1 MTISSLSN
9 SYSNY
14 TQSTSTADRATQLLS
29 DMDTDKDGKVSEGEF
44 SAFGQLMNAQGPM
57 GPPPSQSASVS
68 SSTTSSVSATQ
79 GATSSQSVF
88 ATVDANADGSLSLD
102 ELTSMVAQADTQAA
116 GMQGSL
122 QQPPNLKQNVD
133 STSSGG
139 TTSSS
144 SSTNATD
151 TLSSLFSSADTNG
164 DGSLSLDEFTSMLSK
179 ADKQAAGAHHPPP
192 PPPNATAST
201 SGSNDTSSNGGTS
214 SSSSSSSS
222 TTSSSSS
229 TNATDTLSSLFSSAD
244 TNGDNVLNVEE
255 LSALIAQLQAN
266 LKTNT

>member
-29 DMDTDKDGKVSEGEF
+29 DMDSDKDGKVSESEF
-44 SAFGQLMNAQGPM
+44 SAFGQLMSAQGPM
-57 GPPPSQSASVS
+57 GPPPPQSASVS
-68 SSTTSSVSATQ
+68 SSTTSSVSTTQ

-88 ATVDANADGSLSLD
+88 ATIDANADGSLSLD

-116 GMQGSL
+116 GMHGSR
-122 QQPPNLKQNVD
+122 QTQNAD

-164 DGSLSLDEFTSMLSK
+164 DGSLSLDEFASMLSQ
-179 ADKQAAGAHHPPP
+179 ADKQAAGAHRPPPP

-201 SGSNDTSSNGGTS
+201 SGSNGTS
-214 SSSSSSSS
+214 SSDGTSSSS

-244 TNGDNVLNVEE
+244 TNGDNVLNVDE

-266 LKTNT
+266 LKTNTQ

>member
-29 DMDTDKDGKVSEGEF
+29 DLDTDKDGKVSEGEF

-88 ATVDANADGSLSLD
+88 ATIDANADGSLSLD

-116 GMQGSL
+116 GMHGSL
-122 QQPPNLKQNVD
+122 QPPPNLTQNAH
-133 STSSGG
+133 STSSG
-139 TTSSS
+139 
-144 SSTNATD
+144 D
-151 TLSSLFSSADTNG
+151 
-164 DGSLSLDEFTSMLSK
+164 
-179 ADKQAAGAHHPPP
+179 
-192 PPPNATAST
+192 
-201 SGSNDTSSNGGTS
+201 
-214 SSSSSSSS
+214 

-244 TNGDNVLNVEE
+244 TNGDNVLNVDE

-266 LKTNT
+266 LKTNTG

>member
-9 SYSNY
+9 SYSNF
-14 TQSTSTADRATQLLS
+14 TQSPSTAGRATQLLG
-29 DMDTDKDGKVSEGEF
+29 DMDTDKDGKVSESEF
-44 SAFGQLMNAQGPM
+44 SAFDQLMSAQGSM
-57 GPPPSQSASVS
+57 GPPPPQSASVS

-88 ATVDANADGSLSLD
+88 ATIDANADGSLSLD

-116 GMQGSL
+116 GMHGSR
-122 QQPPNLKQNVD
+122 QPPPNLTQNAH

-151 TLSSLFSSADTNG
+151 ALSTLFSN
-164 DGSLSLDEFTSMLSK
+164 
-179 ADKQAAGAHHPPP
+179 
-192 PPPNATAST
+192 
-201 SGSNDTSSNGGTS
+201 
-214 SSSSSSSS
+214 
-222 TTSSSSS
+222 
-229 TNATDTLSSLFSSAD
+229 AD
-244 TNGDNVLNVEE
+244 TNGDNVLNVDE

-266 LKTNT
+266 LKTNTG

>member
-29 DMDTDKDGKVSEGEF
+29 DLDTDKDGKVSEGEF

-88 ATVDANADGSLSLD
+88 ATIDANADGSLSLD

-116 GMQGSL
+116 GMHGSL
-122 QQPPNLKQNVD
+122 NAH

-164 DGSLSLDEFTSMLSK
+164 DGSLSLDEFASKLSQ
-179 ADKQAAGAHHPPP
+179 ADKQAAGAHRPPPP

-201 SGSNDTSSNGGTS
+201 SGSNGTS
-214 SSSSSSSS
+214 SSDGTSSSSS

-244 TNGDNVLNVEE
+244 TNGDNVLNVDE

-266 LKTNT
+266 LKTNTG